1 MEEALSLAAWSSV
14 VTGVVALLVAASRAS
29 VRRTA
34 LATAAGAFA
43 VAGILGILS
52 IGLIF
57 IILAIL
63 CALAAARTSPAT
75 S

>member
-1 MEEALSLAAWSSV
+1 MEEALSLAWWSSA
-14 VTGVVALLVAASRAS
+14 VTGVVALLVALRAS

-34 LATAAGAFA
+34 LAAAAAGFA
-43 VAGILGILS
+43 VAGVLGILS

-57 IILAIL
+57 IILAVL
-63 CALAAARTSPAT
+63 CSLAAARSSPAT

>member
-1 MEEALSLAAWSSV
+1 MEALSLAAWSSA
-14 VTGVVALLVAASRAS
+14 VTGVVALPVAALRAS

-34 LATAAGAFA
+34 LATAAAGFA
-43 VAGILGILS
+43 VAGVLGILS

-57 IILAIL
+57 IILAVL
-63 CALAAARTSPAT
+63 CAFAAARTSPAT